1 MSYREHNPPGPRLM
15 GYDPFFDLPMDH
27 LARLVE
33 AVVEESIEVEE
44 KACGPGQPAFDPR
57 LCAKVLVY
65 GYATGVRSSRQLE
78 KLCDES
84 LPYLF
89 LTRGD
94 TPSYRTLCSVRV
106 ERSALL
112 EQVWVGLFSV
122 AQGCGMRRLGRI
134 VVDSSKLR
142 ANAGSESVLKQD
154 EYAAMKSAL
163 KEILA
168 EAEAT
173 DKREDCEGYAGETRT
188 GKDVQKLQMRD
199 IIRKVRR
206 DLCEKERIESEGV
219 REQDTV
225 SKVGERR
232 KPLRVSRRMAE
243 RAQEALK
250 AIEEAEDEGLKH
262 LSLTDPD
269 ARMMLGGVEKK
280 VRECHSLEVAIDRD
294 CGLLVA
300 GDVTQIGPDQ
310 NRLTPLVESAKKNE
324 PCGIKAVDGD
334 SGYYRSADVAALIK
348 SEVDVCIPDPYT
360 ASELHRRLKIG
371 SISSSF
377 CSASFQYDCEHDRY
391 VCPEGNTLTFRGR
404 KKTRGDDVK
413 LYQANRGCRPCPLYS
428 ECVSSKNAKTKYKS
442 ITIRDECEELAAA
455 RDRFND
461 PEHRQRYQDRGSEV
475 ETVFGFVRGALGYA
489 RWLLRGSKRVKC
501 EGSLMRLGYQI
512 RKVHQ
517 QWAADQCPVSQAA

>member
-1 MSYREHNPPGPRLM
+1 MSYREHNPPAPRLM

-33 AVVEESIEVEE
+33 AVVEESIEVREQ
-44 KACGPGQPAFDPR
+44 ASGSGQPAFDPR

-65 GYATGVRSSRQLE
+65 GYATGVRSSRQLA
-78 KLCDES
+78 KFCDES

-106 ERSALL
+106 EQSDLL
-112 EQVWVGLFSV
+112 GRVWVGLFCV

-134 VVDSSKLR
+134 VVDSTKLR
-142 ANAGSESVLKQD
+142 ANASSESVLKQD
-154 EYAAMKSAL
+154 EYAAMRSAL
-163 KEILA
+163 KAILA
-168 EAEAT
+168 EAAAT
-173 DKREDCEGYAGETRT
+173 DKREDSEGYAGETRT
-188 GKDVQKLQMRD
+188 GKNVEKLLMRD

-206 DLCEKERIESEGV
+206 DLSIHSKEQENAPQVTERK
-219 REQDTV
+219 EQWIMTT
-225 SKVGERR
+225 
-232 KPLRVSRRMAE
+232 RMME

-250 AIEEAEDEGLKH
+250 SIEDAEAEGLKH

-269 ARMMLGGVEKK
+269 ARMMLGGVEKN
-280 VRECHSLEVAIDRD
+280 VRECHSFEVGIDRD

-324 PCGIKAVDGD
+324 PCGVKAVDGD
-334 SGYYRSADVAALIK
+334 SGYYRSADVAALIN
-348 SEVDVCIPDPYT
+348 SGVDVCIPDPYT
-360 ASELHRRLKIG
+360 ASELHRGLEIG
-371 SISSSF
+371 SISSRR
-377 CSASFQYDCEHDRY
+377 CTVSFQYDSGRDYY
-391 VCPEGNTLTFRGR
+391 VCPEGNTLTFRGFR
-404 KKTRGDDVK
+404 KMRGDEVK
-413 LYQANRGCRPCPLYS
+413 VYQASRGCRLCPRYS
-428 ECVSSKNAKTKYKS
+428 ECISSKHAKTKYKAV
-442 ITIRDECEELAAA
+442 IIRDECEELAAA

-489 RWLLRGSKRVKC
+489 RWLLRGSERVKC
-501 EGSLMRLGYQI
+501 EGSLIRLGYQM

-517 QWAADQCPVSQAA
+517 QWAVSQRPVAQAA

>member
-1 MSYREHNPPGPRLM
+1 MSYRGYNPPSPRLI
-15 GYDPFFDLPMDH
+15 GYDPFVDLPSDH
-27 LARLVE
+27 LARFVE
-33 AVVEESIEVEE
+33 VVVEESIDTPE
-44 KACGPGQPAFDPR
+44 KAPGPGQPPFDPR
-57 LCAKVLVY
+57 LCVKVLVY

-94 TPSYRTLCSVRV
+94 TPSYRTLCSARV
-106 ERSALL
+106 DQADIL
-112 EQVWVGLFSV
+112 EQVWLGLFSV

-142 ANAGSESVLKQD
+142 ANAGSESVLSQD
-154 EYAAMKSAL
+154 EYAAMKVAL

-173 DKREDCEGYAGETRT
+173 DKREDYEGYAGETRT
-188 GKDVQKLQMRD
+188 GKKVEKLQMRN

-206 DLCEKERIESEGV
+206 HLSEKKRAESESV
-219 REQDTV
+219 TA
-225 SKVGERR
+225 SKVDKHKESPRIT
-232 KPLRVSRRMAE
+232 RRMAQ

-250 AIEEAEDEGLKH
+250 AIDDAEAEGLGH

-310 NRLTPLVESAKKNE
+310 DRLTPLVESAKKNE

-334 SGYYRSADVAALIK
+334 SGYYRSADVAALIN
-348 SEVDVCIPDPYT
+348 SGVDVCIPDPYT
-360 ASELHRRLKIG
+360 ASELHRGLKIG
-371 SISSSF
+371 SISSSV
-377 CSASFQYDCEHDRY
+377 CSVLFQYDWERDCY
-391 VCPEGNTLTFRGR
+391 ICPGGNTLTFRGR
-404 KKTRGDDVK
+404 KEMRGDEVK
-413 LYQANRGCRPCPLYS
+413 LYQASRGCRRCRCYS
-428 ECVSSKNAKTKYKS
+428 ECISSKHAKAKYKS
-442 ITIRDECEELAAA
+442 ITIRYECEELATA

-461 PEHRQRYQDRGSEV
+461 PEHRRRYQDRGSNV
-475 ETVFGFVRGALGYA
+475 ETVFGFIRGALGYA
-489 RWLLRGSKRVKC
+489 RWLLRGSERVKS
-501 EGSLMRLGYQI
+501 EGSLMRLGYQA
-512 RKVHQ
+512 RKAHQ
-517 QWAADQCPVSQAA
+517 QWAASQRPVSQAA